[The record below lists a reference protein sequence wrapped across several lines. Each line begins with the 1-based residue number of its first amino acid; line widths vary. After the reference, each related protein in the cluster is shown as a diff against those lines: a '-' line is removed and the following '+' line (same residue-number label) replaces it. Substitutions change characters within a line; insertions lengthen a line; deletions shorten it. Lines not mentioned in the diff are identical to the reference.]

1 MLLQVFNHVVN
12 PVLYHVVSCLQ
23 SRHVLNFTTLTSCYF
38 QFSIM
43 LLILF
48 SIMLCHVYNHA
59 MFSVTSYCQSC
70 HFSHIYHVYN
80 HVVACCRMFSSC
92 CVIVLT
98 ESKMIMMQVLFLSTT
113 PYPQMSS
120 QSVQGDHA
128 DQMLR
133 TNINKLNLNFELQ
146 TLKCKQ
152 KSKFQLKL
160 DFNDQNEVFFFFFCW
175 TLVSVGWQAYNSFN
189 TM

>member
-12 PVLYHVVSCLQ
+12 PVLHHVVSCLQ
-23 SRHVLNFTTLTSCYF
+23 SRHVLNHTTLTSCCF
-38 QFSIM
+38 KFSIM

-48 SIMLCHVYNHA
+48 SIKLCNVYNHV
-59 MFSVTSYCQSC
+59 MFSVTSYCQS
-70 HFSHIYHVYN
+70 SHLTHNVLSCLQSCF
-80 HVVACCRMFSSC
+80 HSCSQSC

-133 TNINKLNLNFELQ
+133 TNIDKFNLNFELQ
-146 TLKCKQ
+146 TLQCKQ
-152 KSKFQLKL
+152 KSKIQSK
-160 DFNDQNEVFFFFFCW
+160 
-175 TLVSVGWQAYNSFN
+175 
-189 TM
+189 

>member
-23 SRHVLNFTTLTSCYF
+23 SRHPCV
-38 QFSIM
+38 
-43 LLILF
+43 
-48 SIMLCHVYNHA
+48 
-59 MFSVTSYCQSC
+59 QSC
-70 HFSHIYHVYN
+70 HLSHNVLSCLQS
-80 HVVACCRMFSSC
+80 CCCMFYLY

-98 ESKMIMMQVLFLSTT
+98 ESKIIMMQVLFLSTT

-160 DFNDQNEVFFFFFCW
+160 DCNDQNEVFNWPNNC
-175 TLVSVGWQAYNSFN
+175 
-189 TM
+189 